1 MHTLFGYRPRVIE
14 NNIMLLFPKR
24 TKFRK
29 TFKGKIRGIKVPKK
43 PVAFGVYGLRV
54 IEHGQVTARAI
65 EAARRAI
72 SRALNRAGTIFM
84 PIFPQTPVTRKP
96 NEVRMGR
103 GKGSVDHW
111 AAKVFPGSVIFE
123 VSGVKEELARKSLKL
138 AAAKLPV
145 KTRFV
150 QESPVAQNMKASAH

>member
-1 MHTLFGYRPRVIE
+1 
-14 NNIMLLFPKR
+14 MLLFPKR

-43 PVAFGVYGLRV
+43 ALAFGIYGLRA
-54 IEHGQVTARAI
+54 IEDGHITARAI
-65 EAARRAI
+65 EAARRTI
-72 SRALNRAGTIFM
+72 SRAFNRTGTTFI

-111 AAKVFPGSVIFE
+111 SAKVSPGSVIFE
-123 VSGVKEELARKSLKL
+123 VSGVKEELARKALKL

-150 QESPVAQNMKASAH
+150 QESPIAQNMKAR